1 MVRRL
6 NESNETFIVSKC
18 NRLGIAA
25 GSLVDDSNYYKRF
38 FEISVPEMEL
48 RGDKETLDKIRK
60 LENEFSDAV
69 STLIKLR
76 DSLDDA
82 FNDAFPTKWSKKK
95 SNESVKRYRKLREAD
110 EDKLDGYA
118 VAIKDTGKGY
128 YHMLTF
134 DSKSDAESAYK
145 ALVKIGKDMD
155 AGKYENDI
163 KGFNKELDKVLDTAD
178 EVTNRIDKTE
188 MYNDYWEAFD
198 ETRYEI
204 VGYVDLWIN
213 W

>member
-6 NESNETFIVSKC
+6 NESMSMDELFDSIRRNAESI
-18 NRLGIAA
+18 IADIDEIE
-25 GSLVDDSNYYKRF
+25 GKGCKLNSDGMSLLKKAQK
-38 FEISVPEMEL
+38 EIIGV
-48 RGDKETLDKIRK
+48 
-60 LENEFSDAV
+60 
-69 STLIKLR
+69 
-76 DSLDDA
+76 
-82 FNDAFPTKWSKKK
+82 K
-95 SNESVKRYRKLREAD
+95 SRMSGVRTACSAKYGESVKRRYRRNLHEN

-128 YHMLTF
+128 YHMITF
-134 DSKSDAESAYK
+134 DSKSDAETAYK